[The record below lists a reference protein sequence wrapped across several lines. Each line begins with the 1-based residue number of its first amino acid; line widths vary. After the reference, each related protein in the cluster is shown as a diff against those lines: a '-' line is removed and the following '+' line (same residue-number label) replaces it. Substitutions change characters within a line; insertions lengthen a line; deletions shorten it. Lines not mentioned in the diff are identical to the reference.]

1 MILSDASIRRQM
13 SLNRIVIKPD
23 PSDWQYQ
30 PASVDLTL
38 GNDFLSP
45 YEVTGPVF
53 HKEYYTILP
62 GECILATTVEHIEVP
77 DDLVARVE
85 GKSSWGRRFIL
96 AHATAGYIDPG
107 FRGNIT
113 LELTNLSRTL
123 VSLPV
128 GSPIAQV
135 SFQWVDQPVSRPYGT
150 PDLGSHYQDQDGVTG
165 SVLPWS

>member
-1 MILSDASIRRQM
+1 MRQK
-13 SLNRIVIKPD
+13 RIVIEPEPK
-23 PSDWQYQ
+23 DWQLQ

-38 GNDFLSP
+38 GSDFLSP
-45 YEVTGPVF
+45 YENGHVR

-62 GECILATTVEHIEVP
+62 GECILATTVERIEVP

-85 GKSSWGRRFIL
+85 GKSSWGRKFIIV
-96 AHATAGYIDPG
+96 HATAGYIDPG

-128 GSPIAQV
+128 GSPIIQV
-135 SFQWVDQPVSRPYGT
+135 SFQWVDQPVIRPYGT
-150 PDLGSHYQDQDGVTG
+150 PALGSHYQDQDGVTG